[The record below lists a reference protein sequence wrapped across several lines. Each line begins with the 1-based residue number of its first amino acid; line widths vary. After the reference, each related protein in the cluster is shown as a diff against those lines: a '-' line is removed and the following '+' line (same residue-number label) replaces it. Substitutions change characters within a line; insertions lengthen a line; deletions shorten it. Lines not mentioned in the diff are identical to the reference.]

1 MTVQTGQE
9 QGPRAMN
16 DRIEQFKQD
25 IEDMRLKTQSSGSEQ
40 LLLGIGVALMVVGI
54 IIGFAAFI
62 SSTGQGDPRDQN
74 ELIILSLAGVCLT
87 VTGAAMFLRYS
98 VAKFLRFWLL
108 RQLYEG
114 QAHIDQVVDAIR
126 APR

>member
-1 MTVQTGQE
+1 
-9 QGPRAMN
+9 MN

-40 LLLGIGVALMVVGI
+40 GLQALGVVLMVLGIILALG
-54 IIGFAAFI
+54 GFF

-74 ELIILSLAGVCLT
+74 ELIILAIGGLCLT
-87 VTGAAMFLRYS
+87 ITGAALFLRYS
-98 VAKFLRFWLL
+98 LAKFLRFWLL

-126 APR
+126 TPR